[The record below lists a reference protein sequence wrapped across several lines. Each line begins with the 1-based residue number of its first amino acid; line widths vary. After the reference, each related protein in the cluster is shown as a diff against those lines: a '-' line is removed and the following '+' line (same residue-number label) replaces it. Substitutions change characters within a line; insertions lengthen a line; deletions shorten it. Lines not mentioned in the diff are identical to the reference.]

1 MTLLELLFVLVKIL
15 VVLLLIPVVVGF
27 CTLAERKILGRIQ
40 IRYGPN
46 RAGPFGLLQ
55 WMADAVK
62 LISKEYVI
70 PAQADKA
77 LFVISP
83 LLTMVPAVT
92 VFALIP
98 FGEGLQITRV
108 NVGLLM
114 LVAISSLGIY
124 GIVFG
129 GWASNSKYSLLG
141 GLRSAAQMISYELA
155 LGLSLVGVVMMAGSM
170 DLVEIVESQRGL
182 WFIAAQ
188 PVGFLVFLVAGFAE
202 TNRLPFDMPEA
213 EGDLGAGYHTE
224 YSAMGFGVFQLGE
237 YASILTISALVTT
250 LFLGGWGGPFLPA
263 GEVGLA
269 ASLLSLGYFV
279 VKTGFWVFVFI
290 WTRGTLPRV
299 RYDQLMAFGWKVLL
313 PLSLLNILWVAGF
326 VAWRG

>member
-1 MTLLELLFVLVKIL
+1 MTPVDLLFVLLKIL
-15 VVLLLIPVVVGF
+15 LVLMLIPVVVGF

-62 LISKEYVI
+62 LITKEYLI
-70 PAQADKA
+70 PGEADKF
-77 LFVISP
+77 LFVIAP
-83 LLTMVPAVT
+83 IITLVPALA

-98 FGEGLQITRV
+98 FGKGMHITDV
-108 NVGLLM
+108 NVGILM

-124 GIVFG
+124 GVIFG

-141 GLRSAAQMISYELA
+141 ALRSAAQMISYELA
-155 LGLSLVGVVMMAGSM
+155 MGLSLVAVVMMAGTMS
-170 DLVEIVESQRGL
+170 LVGIVEAQKGL
-182 WFIAAQ
+182 WFLVLQ
-188 PVGFLVFLVAGFAE
+188 PVGFLVFCIAGIAE

-224 YSAMGFGVFQLGE
+224 YSAMGFGLFQLAE
-237 YASILTISALVTT
+237 YASIITICALISTF
-250 LFLGGWGGPFLPA
+250 FLGGWNGPWA
-263 GEVGLA
+263 GSFMGIP
-269 ASLLSLGYFV
+269 SLGYFV
-279 VKTGFWVFVFI
+279 LKTAFFVFVFI
-290 WTRGTLPRV
+290 WIRGTLPRV

-313 PLSLLNILWVAGF
+313 PLALLNILLVAGV
-326 VAWRG
+326 VAMGWAQ

>member
-1 MTLLELLFVLVKIL
+1 MTPLALLIVLAKIL
-15 VVLLLIPVVVGF
+15 VVLLLIPVIVGF

-62 LISKEYVI
+62 LITKEYLI
-70 PAQADKA
+70 PGEADKV
-77 LFVISP
+77 LFVIAP

-98 FGEGLQITRV
+98 FGKGMEITDV

-114 LVAISSLGIY
+114 LVAVSSLGIY
-124 GIVFG
+124 GIIFG

-141 GLRSAAQMISYELA
+141 ALRSAAQMISYELSMGLA
-155 LGLSLVGVVMMAGSM
+155 LVAVVMMAGTMS
-170 DLVEIVESQRGL
+170 LVEIVESQKGL
-182 WFIAAQ
+182 WFFVAQ
-188 PVGFLVFLVAGFAE
+188 PLGFIVFFISGVAE

-224 YSAMGFGVFQLGE
+224 YSAMGFGLFQLGE
-237 YASILTISALVTT
+237 YAAILTMAAMVTT
-250 LFLGGWGGPFLPA
+250 LFFGGWGGP
-263 GEVGLA
+263 GHA
-269 ASLLSLGYFV
+269 ALGGAVSLGYFV
-279 VKTGFWVFVFI
+279 LKTAFFVFVFI
-290 WTRGTLPRV
+290 WMRGTVPRV

-313 PLSLLNILWVAGF
+313 PLSLVNILWVAGY
-326 VAWRG
+326 VALRG